1 MAEEQDEQ
9 QQQNLLDAELVP
21 INKQVKIEISN
32 FRIALEKPQPNF
44 WYSVTYDLTAKEYLF
59 KIDDQVFKVDANLI
73 RNTLWIT
80 PKDLDHPFTPAAPE
94 FTKLIIKY
102 TLSQNDQVS
111 KRPLYFQHVI
121 KLDATLGNLKL
132 ENKGT
137 KDPIFG
143 MDIPVVMFN
152 DNIKAFAEYS
162 EHLAKS
168 KRSKPIKATCRG
180 KGLLT
185 KQGVEIAVERVSI
198 PKRRRS
204 KTIIKEVGQF
214 EEVVDDDVNS
224 DETEDDKEEPL
235 FRRRPTGV
243 FIGGEVHKEL
253 DEERV
258 DHSNILKGLETLSE
272 ATQYKL
278 NMKKA
283 IKASKDDFFIQQRL
297 QGSGEGSG
305 MTLEVPDEHNLKSSN
320 EGAVVCDT
328 PKIQYAADYT
338 TRGVTS
344 QFISISHRKRP

>member
-21 INKQVKIEISN
+21 INEQVKIEISN
-32 FRIALEKPQPNF
+32 FRIPLEKPQPN
-44 WYSVTYDLTAKEYLF
+44 YSVTYDLTAKEYLF
-59 KIDDQVFKVDANLI
+59 KIDDQDFKVDANLI

-80 PKDLDHPFTPAAPE
+80 PKDLDYPFTPATPE

-102 TLSQNDQVS
+102 ILSQNDQVS
-111 KRPLYFQHVI
+111 KRPLSFQHVI

-132 ENKGT
+132 ANKGT

-143 MDIPVVMFN
+143 MDIPVVMLN

-162 EHLAKS
+162 EYLAKS
-168 KRSKPIKATCRG
+168 KRSKPIKATGRG

-185 KQGVEIAVERVSI
+185 KQGVEIAVKRVSI

-204 KTIIKEVGQF
+204 KTVIEEVGQF
-214 EEVVDDDVNS
+214 EEVVDDDVDS
-224 DETEDDKEEPL
+224 DETKDDKEEPL

-243 FIGGEVHKEL
+243 FISGKVHREL

-305 MTLEVPDEHNLKSSN
+305 MTLEVPDEHNLKSSMR
-320 EGAVVCDT
+320 E
-328 PKIQYAADYT
+328 
-338 TRGVTS
+338 
-344 QFISISHRKRP
+344 